1 MGAYFVV
8 AVITGLIAGLVAT
21 RVAPVKV
28 FAVALGVLYF
38 AGFITTEQVLTK
50 ATNLGVVTL
59 LALLLVSLGLEKL
72 NILTVL
78 SNRLLHTNLS
88 WSILRLGLVT
98 ALSSAFLNNTAV
110 VATLAGAVQRNSI
123 HRPSKLL
130 IVLSY
135 AAIMGGTMTLIGTST
150 NLIVNSFLL
159 DSGTTGFALFDFFPI
174 GAAATL
180 AGLLTLAGLAK
191 ALPDHSVGDKAITDY
206 LLEAEVIEGSSLIG
220 KSVADNGLRDL
231 NGLFLVE
238 IVRNGHLIT
247 PVTPREVLQASDKLI
262 FSGDVTRL
270 HVLDE
275 FDGLRSFAMEEGL
288 LRSNLTE
295 VIVLPGATVE
305 GRTIKASGFRS
316 LFDAAVVGV
325 SRGGLPL
332 SGKLGDIALRA
343 GDSLI
348 LAVGP
353 DFQRR
358 NNLRRNFV
366 IVDSKIDSGRVSFAQ
381 SSGMLL
387 GLAAVVTGAAMGWF
401 ELISGLALLLT
412 FMLATGSVS
421 VRELRRRFP
430 FDLWL
435 IITSALSVSQAL
447 ADTGLIA
454 QVLVGT
460 ELIFGQLNPIY
471 ALIAV
476 YLLTLLMTELMTNT
490 AAAALIFP
498 LAASFASALQV
509 DVLPFAAAVAFGASA
524 SFLTPF
530 GYTTN
535 LMVQNMGGYRLG
547 DYLRIGAPLSLVYT
561 AVALSLIPQVF
572 PF

>member
-1 MGAYFVV
+1 MGAYFVI
-8 AVITGLIAGLVAT
+8 AVVVGLIAGLVVT
-21 RVAPVKV
+21 RLSPVKV
-28 FAVALGVLYF
+28 FASALGVLYF
-38 AGFITTEQVLTK
+38 TGFITTEQVLNK

-72 NILTVL
+72 NVLTSL
-78 SNRLLHTNLS
+78 SNRLLHPNLGI
-88 WSILRLGLVT
+88 SILRLGLVT

-110 VATLAGAVQRNSI
+110 VATLAGGVQRNKI

-135 AAIMGGTMTLIGTST
+135 TAIMGGTMTLIGTST

-159 DSGTTGFALFDFFPI
+159 DSGGSGFNLFDFFPI
-174 GAAATL
+174 GAVATL
-180 AGLLTLAGLAK
+180 AGLLTLAVFAK
-191 ALPDHSVGDKAITDY
+191 TLPDHTVGDKAITDY
-206 LLEAEVIEGSSLIG
+206 LLEAEVTEDSNLIG

-238 IVRNGHLIT
+238 IVRDGQLIT
-247 PVTPREVLQASDKLI
+247 PVTPREVLHASDKLI

-325 SRGGLPL
+325 SRAGLPL
-332 SGKLGDIALRA
+332 SGKLGEIVLRA

-353 DFQRR
+353 DFRRR

-366 IVDSKIDSGRVSFAQ
+366 VIDSKIDSGRISGSQ

-387 GLAAVVTGAAMGWF
+387 GLAMVVIGAALGWF
-401 ELISGLALLLT
+401 ELVSGLALLLT

-435 IITSALSVSQAL
+435 IITSALCVSQAL

-454 QVLVGT
+454 
-460 ELIFGQLNPIY
+460 LILAGAEDMLGNLNPIY
-471 ALIAV
+471 ALVAV
-476 YLLTLLMTELMTNT
+476 YLVTLIMTELMTNT

-498 LAASFASALQV
+498 LAASFAGALQV
-509 DVLPFAAAVAFGASA
+509 DVMPFAAAVAFGASA

-535 LMVQNMGGYRLG
+535 LMVQNMGGYRLA
-547 DYLRIGAPLSLVYT
+547 DYLRIGAPVSLAYT
-561 AVALSLIPQVF
+561 AVALTLIPRVF

>member
-1 MGAYFVV
+1 MSAYFVV
-8 AVITGLIAGLVAT
+8 VVIVGLIAALVAT
-21 RVAPVKV
+21 RVSSVKV
-28 FAVALGVLYF
+28 FAGALGVLYF
-38 AGFITTEQVLTK
+38 TGFISTEQVLDK
-50 ATNLGVVTL
+50 ATNIGVVTL

-72 NILTVL
+72 NVLTSL
-78 SNRLLHTNLS
+78 SNRLLHSNLPL
-88 WSILRLGLVT
+88 SIMRLGAVA

-110 VATLAGAVQRNSI
+110 VATLAGGVQRNKV

-135 AAIMGGTMTLIGTST
+135 SAIMGGTMTLIGTST

-159 DSGTTGFALFDFFPI
+159 DSGVSGFHLFDFFPI
-174 GAAATL
+174 GAIATL
-180 AGLLTLAGLAK
+180 AGLLTLAIFART
-191 ALPDHSVGDKAITDY
+191 LPDHTVGDKAITDY

-238 IVRNGHLIT
+238 IVRDGQLIT
-247 PVTPREVLQASDKLI
+247 PVTPRQVLQASDKLI

-332 SGKLGDIALRA
+332 SGKLGDIVLRA

-353 DFQRR
+353 DFRRR

-366 IVDSKIDSGRVSFAQ
+366 IVDSKIDSGRVSSTQ

-387 GLAAVVTGAAMGWF
+387 GLGLVVTGAALGYF
-401 ELISGLALLLT
+401 ELVSGLALLLT
-412 FMLATGSVS
+412 FMLAIGSVS

-430 FDLWL
+430 FELWL
-435 IITSALSVSQAL
+435 IITSALCVSQAL
-447 ADTGLIA
+447 ADTGLI
-454 QVLVGT
+454 
-460 ELIFGQLNPIY
+460 GQLLSGAEGSLGTLNPMY
-471 ALIAV
+471 ALVAV
-476 YLLTLLMTELMTNT
+476 YLFTLLMTELMTNT
-490 AAAALIFP
+490 AAAALMFP
-498 LAASFASALQV
+498 LAASFAAALQV
-509 DVLPFAAAVAFGASA
+509 DILPFAAAVAFGASA

-547 DYLRIGAPLSLVYT
+547 DYLRIGAPVSVVYT
-561 AVALSLIPQVF
+561 AVALTLIPLVF

>member
-1 MGAYFVV
+1 MGAYFVI
-8 AVITGLIAGLVAT
+8 AVIVGLIVGLVAT
-21 RVAPVKV
+21 RLSPVKV
-28 FAVALGVLYF
+28 FSGALGVLYF
-38 AGFITTEQVLTK
+38 TGFIGAEQVLDK
-50 ATNLGVVTL
+50 ATNLGLVTL

-72 NILTVL
+72 NVLTAL
-78 SNRLLHTNLS
+78 SNRLLHPNLPF
-88 WSILRLGLVT
+88 SIVRLGLVS
-98 ALSSAFLNNTAV
+98 AVSSAFLNNTAV
-110 VATLAGAVQRNSI
+110 VATLAGGIQRNKN

-135 AAIMGGTMTLIGTST
+135 SAIMGGTMTLIGTST

-159 DSGTTGFALFDFFPI
+159 DSGTSGFNLFDFFPI
-174 GAAATL
+174 GAVATL
-180 AGLLTLAGLAK
+180 SGLLTLAVFSKL
-191 ALPDHSVGDKAITDY
+191 LPDHTVGDKAITDY
-206 LLEAEVIEGSSLIG
+206 LLEAEVTPDSSLIG

-231 NGLFLVE
+231 SGLFLVE
-238 IVRNGHLIT
+238 IVRDGQLIT
-247 PVTPREVLQASDKLI
+247 PVTPREVLQASDRLI
-262 FSGDVTRL
+262 FSGDVARL

-275 FDGLRSFAMEEGL
+275 FDGLKSFAMEEGL

-348 LAVGP
+348 LAIGP
-353 DFQRR
+353 DFRRR

-366 IVDSKIDSGRVSFAQ
+366 IVDSTIDSGRVSSTQ
-381 SSGMLL
+381 SSSMLL
-387 GLAAVVTGAAMGWF
+387 GLGLVVTGAALGWF
-401 ELISGLALLLT
+401 QLVSGLALLLT

-435 IITSALSVSQAL
+435 IITSALCVSQAL
-447 ADTGLIA
+447 ADTGFINQLLEHV
-454 QVLVGT
+454 QGL
-460 ELIFGQLNPIY
+460 FGGLNPIY

-498 LAASFASALQV
+498 LAASFAAALQV
-509 DVLPFAAAVAFGASA
+509 DVVPFAAAVAFGASA

-547 DYLRIGAPLSLVYT
+547 DYLRVGAPVSLVYT
-561 AVALSLIPQVF
+561 TVALTLIPRVF